1 MLVRILTLILVYA
14 LAILSSVAVLRHECQ
29 LWLSHSYVLSFGAS
43 LALSTLILWRY
54 MAQTSFYATFRH
66 ELCHW
71 IFAVLSLNKPHA
83 LHIGESNGGY
93 YSYMGKSNYCI
104 TLAPYFFPITS
115 LTLLMLSILFR
126 SPSAWFYILMG
137 IALAFDAVV
146 MIKDYHPRQI
156 DWQRYGKGFSIAF
169 SLAMA
174 WLCLHTV
181 LVLLFSPS
189 YTAYLMRIWATARAY
204 VA

>member
-1 MLVRILTLILVYA
+1 MFVRILTLIISYA
-14 LAILSSVAVLRHECQ
+14 LGLVSTMVVLDYEWQ
-29 LWLSHSYVLSFGAS
+29 AWLSHSYAWSFGAS
-43 LALSTLILWRY
+43 FVLSALLLWRY
-54 MAQTSFYATFRH
+54 MPQASFYATFRH

-93 YSYMGKSNYCI
+93 YSYVGKSNYCI

-146 MIKDYHPRQI
+146 VIKDYHLGQT
-156 DWQRYGKGFSIAF
+156 DWQRYGVGFSIAF

-189 YTAYLMRIWATARAY
+189 YTIYLMRVWATAQAY
-204 VA
+204 VS